1 MDVVEKTESYPLSS
15 GEGLCGSED
24 GGGCMY
30 EWSVGVEV
38 ALHCMKGDVGVCFVG
53 CCTWSTCE
61 LGSDPVQ

>member
-38 ALHCMKGDVGVCFVG
+38 ALRCMKCDVGGVFRWVLYLVC
-53 CCTWSTCE
+53 
-61 LGSDPVQ
+61 L